1 MQRRGQ
7 ATRPSSLI
15 SNPPARSPW
24 VWHPDASSCVNEGRA
39 GEGAQITIPSKDRT
53 RFPAGLRR
61 IRVKQAAEPGIRSR
75 LNDWGKR
82 FVNRPGWD
90 MVKLLIP
97 VFGNLNADGI
107 DKCSSE
113 SSQLVCVLTGCINSD
128 GSGGNWI
135 RWMTSSGRVR
145 VKVAVHALWLGP
157 VMPTGICIRVPFD
170 HCSNPIT
177 ADQHA
182 PGADA

>member
-61 IRVKQAAEPGIRSR
+61 TRVKQAAEPGIRSR